1 MLFRKPKSD
10 VQTEPASAPM
20 TDDLRTVEP
29 EAAPVPSPGQVRA
42 MKRQLTSSDVRTDRL
57 IRQLREEID
66 GVRTILD
73 EFAEDQEQLLLA
85 DVDEIVN
92 DPKTAASLP
101 GPLLVR
107 TLLALV
113 EERDDAIARESLAAS
128 DVRELEAE
136 VQSLRLSEAGL
147 RGRLETFE
155 DVIAALHNNLE
166 DLRFARDHVSSLA
179 AEQPRPRL
187 KAIHDT
193 DEAEAAGGRG

>member
-73 EFAEDQEQLLLA
+73 EFAEDQEQ
-85 DVDEIVN
+85 
-92 DPKTAASLP
+92 
-101 GPLLVR
+101 
-107 TLLALV
+107 
-113 EERDDAIARESLAAS
+113 
-128 DVRELEAE
+128 
-136 VQSLRLSEAGL
+136 
-147 RGRLETFE
+147 
-155 DVIAALHNNLE
+155 
-166 DLRFARDHVSSLA
+166 
-179 AEQPRPRL
+179 
-187 KAIHDT
+187 
-193 DEAEAAGGRG
+193 

>member
-20 TDDLRTVEP
+20 TDDLRTVQP

-66 GVRTILD
+66 GVRTLLD

-166 DLRFARDHVSSLA
+166 DLRFARDHVSLA

>member
-1 MLFRKPKSD
+1 
-10 VQTEPASAPM
+10 M
-20 TDDLRTVEP
+20 TDDLRTVQP